1 MKKIYIIAL
10 ALALI
15 GKCTKADEG
24 LWIPLFLG
32 ELNEAQMKALGMRI
46 TAEDIYSENN
56 VSLKDA
62 IVIFGRGCTAEVISD
77 QGLILTNHHCA
88 YGTIQSHSS
97 IEHDYLTNGFWAMN
111 KAEELSNPGLTV
123 TFLIRMEEVTKRVL
137 KGTDAEMTEQ
147 SRNDTIQVNIAKIK
161 DEAVK
166 DNHFKAEIKSFFCK
180 NRYFLFV
187 NEVFEDVRLVG
198 APPSN
203 IGKFGGDTDNWMW
216 PRHTGDFSLF
226 RIYADSSNKPAKYS
240 ENNIPYKPKKHLHI
254 SAKKISEGDFT
265 FVFGYPGSTDEY
277 IPSYGIDM
285 QVNFINPPGI
295 ELQGKKIDIYKKA
308 MEENSEVRIQYA
320 AKLAGIANGWK
331 KAIGEN
337 RGITRLK
344 TIEEKKAFEKIF
356 ADWAGSSDKRNKKY
370 GGLLPEFGKVYQ
382 ELSPAY
388 SDLIYLRESVLGI
401 EIFRFARSFDDL
413 IRLCKDNKTNAAS
426 IKESVENLKKSSE
439 NFYKNY
445 QVSVD
450 QEVFRTLMPEIV
462 SDQRVNQAPPII
474 KKLFN
479 DSGSDINNMCD
490 KIFGQSV
497 FASRDQLLGLLDNFK
512 QSRYKKIEKDIAFRV
527 AAATSIFASEYY
539 LPVIN
544 AKRAVLDSLMR
555 VYMQAQMEMQPFKNF
570 YPDANFTLRVTYGNV
585 MGYKPSDAVSY
596 NYFTTLEGIL
606 EKEDPA
612 IYDYVVEDRLKE
624 LYRSKDYGDYA
635 DPDGTMHV
643 CFIGTNHTSGGNSGS
658 PVLDA
663 DGNLIGLNFD
673 RCWEGTMSD
682 LDYDI
687 TQCRNIGLDIRYCL
701 FIIDKFAG
709 AGHLVDEMTI
719 VTD

>member
-1 MKKIYIIAL
+1 
-10 ALALI
+10 
-15 GKCTKADEG
+15 
-24 LWIPLFLG
+24 
-32 ELNEAQMKALGMRI
+32 
-46 TAEDIYSENN
+46 
-56 VSLKDA
+56 
-62 IVIFGRGCTAEVISD
+62 
-77 QGLILTNHHCA
+77 
-88 YGTIQSHSS
+88 
-97 IEHDYLTNGFWAMN
+97 
-111 KAEELSNPGLTV
+111 
-123 TFLIRMEEVTKRVL
+123 
-137 KGTDAEMTEQ
+137 
-147 SRNDTIQVNIAKIK
+147 
-161 DEAVK
+161 
-166 DNHFKAEIKSFFCK
+166 
-180 NRYFLFV
+180 
-187 NEVFEDVRLVG
+187 
-198 APPSN
+198 
-203 IGKFGGDTDNWMW
+203 
-216 PRHTGDFSLF
+216 
-226 RIYADSSNKPAKYS
+226 
-240 ENNIPYKPKKHLHI
+240 
-254 SAKKISEGDFT
+254 
-265 FVFGYPGSTDEY
+265 
-277 IPSYGIDM
+277 
-285 QVNFINPPGI
+285 
-295 ELQGKKIDIYKKA
+295 
-308 MEENSEVRIQYA
+308 
-320 AKLAGIANGWK
+320 
-331 KAIGEN
+331 
-337 RGITRLK
+337 
-344 TIEEKKAFEKIF
+344 
-356 ADWAGSSDKRNKKY
+356 
-370 GGLLPEFGKVYQ
+370 
-382 ELSPAY
+382 
-388 SDLIYLRESVLGI
+388 
-401 EIFRFARSFDDL
+401 
-413 IRLCKDNKTNAAS
+413 
-426 IKESVENLKKSSE
+426 
-439 NFYKNY
+439 
-445 QVSVD
+445 
-450 QEVFRTLMPEIV
+450 MPEIV